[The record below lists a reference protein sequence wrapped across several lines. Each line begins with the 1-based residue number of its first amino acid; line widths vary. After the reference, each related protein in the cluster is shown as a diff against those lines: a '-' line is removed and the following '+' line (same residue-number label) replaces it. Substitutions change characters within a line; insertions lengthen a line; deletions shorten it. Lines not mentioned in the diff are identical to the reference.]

1 LRIGIG
7 EQATQQSVE
16 GRPNVAAALP
26 AAACPPD
33 RARHLGENL
42 MPIMRT
48 YMCGE
53 CSHRMEVT
61 LSAEQ
66 WDAPPP
72 SCESCD
78 ARMGQEFKPPAIGGS
93 VSLRAH
99 RVAEDIIANDYNV
112 ANVQFD
118 NRQGGTPKV
127 RYKDQSASQLQS
139 TWGGQ
144 IQGAIETA
152 VAIGKQNRRENGGF
166 DGLDMLKAN
175 LASGAQPDLIEASR
189 RRAIK
194 VW

>member
-1 LRIGIG
+1 
-7 EQATQQSVE
+7 
-16 GRPNVAAALP
+16 
-26 AAACPPD
+26 
-33 RARHLGENL
+33 

-53 CSHRMEVT
+53 CGHRIEVV
-61 LSAEQ
+61 LSADQ

-72 SCESCD
+72 SCDACD

-93 VSLRAH
+93 IGGRA
-99 RVAEDIIANDYNV
+99 RAIAEDIIANDYQV

-118 NRQGGTPKV
+118 NRRGGKPKV
-127 RYKDQSASQLQS
+127 RYKDETPATIASAWTQATQAQQHHALLEQ
-139 TWGGQ
+139 
-144 IQGAIETA
+144 A
-152 VAIGKQNRRENGGF
+152 VAIGKQTRRETGG
-166 DGLDMLKAN
+166 DGLDILKAN

>member
-1 LRIGIG
+1 
-7 EQATQQSVE
+7 
-16 GRPNVAAALP
+16 
-26 AAACPPD
+26 
-33 RARHLGENL
+33 

-48 YMCGE
+48 YMCPD
-53 CSHRMEVT
+53 CSHRMEVM
-61 LSAEQ
+61 LSAED
-66 WDAPPP
+66 WNAPPP

-78 ARMGQEFKPPAIGGS
+78 ARETRQEFQPPRIGGS
-93 VSLRAH
+93 VSMRAH
-99 RVAEDIIANDYNV
+99 RVAEDIIANDYQV

-118 NRQGGTPKV
+118 NRQGGVPKV
-127 RYKDQSASQLQS
+127 RYKDQSATTLQS

-144 IQGAIETA
+144 IANAVETA
-152 VAIGKQNRRENGGF
+152 AAIGKQTRRENGGF

>member
-1 LRIGIG
+1 
-7 EQATQQSVE
+7 
-16 GRPNVAAALP
+16 
-26 AAACPPD
+26 
-33 RARHLGENL
+33 

-53 CSHRMEVT
+53 CSHRMEVV
-61 LSAEQ
+61 LDADQ

-72 SCESCD
+72 SCEACD
-78 ARMGQEFKPPAIGGS
+78 ANTRQEFKAPAIGGS
-93 VSLRAH
+93 VSMRAH
-99 RVAEDIIANDYNV
+99 RLVEDIIANDYKV

-118 NRQGGTPKV
+118 NRQGGVPKV
-127 RYKDQSASQLQS
+127 RYKDQSATQLQA

-144 IQGAIETA
+144 IANAVETA
-152 VAIGKQNRRENGGF
+152 AAIGKQTRRENGGF

-194 VW
+194 VWSVLGTLLVCVASRGHL

>member
-1 LRIGIG
+1 MC
-7 EQATQQSVE
+7 
-16 GRPNVAAALP
+16 P
-26 AAACPPD
+26 A
-33 RARHLGENL
+33 
-42 MPIMRT
+42 
-48 YMCGE
+48 

-61 LSAEQ
+61 LSADE

-72 SCESCD
+72 SCEACD
-78 ARMGQEFKPPAIGGS
+78 ARDMHQEFKAPAIGGS
-93 VSLRAH
+93 VSMRAH
-99 RVAEDIIANDYNV
+99 RLAEDIIRDDYKV

-118 NRQGGTPKV
+118 NRQGGVPKV
-127 RYKDQSASQLQS
+127 RYADQSATQLQA

-144 IQGAIETA
+144 IANAVETA
-152 VAIGKQNRRENGGF
+152 AAIGKQTRRENGGF

>member
-1 LRIGIG
+1 
-7 EQATQQSVE
+7 
-16 GRPNVAAALP
+16 
-26 AAACPPD
+26 
-33 RARHLGENL
+33 

-48 YMCGE
+48 YMCPD
-53 CSHRMEVT
+53 CSHRMEVV
-61 LSAEQ
+61 LAAEQ

-93 VSLRAH
+93 ISMRAH
-99 RVAEDIIANDYNV
+99 RVAEDILANDYQV
-112 ANVQFD
+112 ADVKFD

-127 RYKDQSASQLQS
+127 RYRDQTAATIGSS
-139 TWGGQ
+139 W
-144 IQGAIETA
+144 QGANQLLEQA
-152 VAIGKQNRRENGGF
+152 VAIGKQTRREAGGF

-189 RRAIK
+189 KRAIK

>member
-1 LRIGIG
+1 
-7 EQATQQSVE
+7 
-16 GRPNVAAALP
+16 
-26 AAACPPD
+26 
-33 RARHLGENL
+33 
-42 MPIMRT
+42 MPIQRT
-48 YMCGE
+48 YMCPD

-61 LSAEQ
+61 LAADQ

-78 ARMGQEFKPPAIGGS
+78 ARMGQEFTPPAIGGS
-93 VSLRAH
+93 ISMRAH
-99 RVAEDIIANDYNV
+99 RVAEDILANDYQV
-112 ANVQFD
+112 ADAKFD

-127 RYKDQSASQLQS
+127 RYKDQTAATIGSS
-139 TWGGQ
+139 W
-144 IQGAIETA
+144 QGANQLLEQA
-152 VAIGKQNRRENGGF
+152 VAIGKQTRRETGGF